1 MKQERA
7 AHTRQAL
14 IHSAA
19 QAFEQHGYTRANLTD
34 ISTNAGV
41 STGALHFHF
50 TSKADLATT
59 LETTAAHLLR
69 TTAATAQQ
77 PDTDPLQQ
85 LINTTHALAHTLR
98 HNTIARAGYHLNSET
113 PHHTTLDLRTEWQ
126 QCIHHHLTQA
136 TTHHHT
142 HHTNPH
148 HLTTTTTP
156 RPPLGRVSKVDLRCE
171 RTPFRGWRPA
181 AAFPTLV
188 TYRRRG
194 AQTWRRAQNR
204 RRHRYRS
211 GGRSWTRSGC
221 WS

>member
-19 QAFEQHGYTRANLTD
+19 QAFEQHGYTRAGLTD

-113 PHHTTLDLRTEWQ
+113 PHHPHLDLRTEWQ
-126 QCIHHHLTQA
+126 QYIHHHLTQA
-136 TTHHHT
+136 ATHHQLP
-142 HHTNPH
+142 HHTTPH
-148 HLTTTTTP
+148 HLTTTITAATIGLETLHRKNPHWLTPTTLNHLWHHLLP
-156 RPPLGRVSKVDLRCE
+156 H
-171 RTPFRGWRPA
+171 TTHQHHNA
-181 AAFPTLV
+181 
-188 TYRRRG
+188 
-194 AQTWRRAQNR
+194 
-204 RRHRYRS
+204 
-211 GGRSWTRSGC
+211 
-221 WS
+221 